1 MNIMKFQD
9 ENKLFEEINSKIKIN
24 NSNQI
29 KIFIKKKKRY

>member
-9 ENKLFEEINSKIKIN
+9 ENKLFKELNSKIKIN